1 MYRVPDLALGPGT
14 EWCGS
19 RASEG
24 HTLPGGRQGI
34 LLLRVTAERMT
45 VKSEQLIDKKR
56 GGGKLGGTSPLA

>member
-34 LLLRVTAERMT
+34 LLLCVTAERMT